1 MAVIRRTEHSQ
12 ICPKRKLFC
21 QKRWYSLI
29 SVYLC
34 IILIYIYMSA
44 LSVLYLVLPLP
55 LAFILHDTEEAIV
68 QHRWMLKHKDA
79 LAGRFPGM
87 KSVIDYLCGISTKS
101 FVIAVLE
108 ELVVLLLAT
117 CYVLVQGE
125 YSFQIWAALFM
136 AFSFHLVV
144 HVLQAVM
151 VKGYVPGVVS
161 SLLLIPYAY
170 VGLEGIWYAMSGMEM
185 VICGVVGIIFM
196 VANLLFAHRIA
207 GMVIRSRHE

>member
-1 MAVIRRTEHSQ
+1 
-12 ICPKRKLFC
+12 
-21 QKRWYSLI
+21 
-29 SVYLC
+29 
-34 IILIYIYMSA
+34 MSA

-101 FVIAVLE
+101 FVIAALE

-136 AFSFHLVV
+136 AFSFHFILR
-144 HVLQAVM
+144 
-151 VKGYVPGVVS
+151 
-161 SLLLIPYAY
+161 
-170 VGLEGIWYAMSGMEM
+170 
-185 VICGVVGIIFM
+185 F
-196 VANLLFAHRIA
+196 
-207 GMVIRSRHE
+207 

>member
-1 MAVIRRTEHSQ
+1 MVLAESIVSLH
-12 ICPKRKLFC
+12 KRKKLVC
-21 QKRWYSLI
+21 RPSP
-29 SVYLC
+29 YLQFH
-34 IILIYIYMSA
+34 MSA
-44 LSVLYLVLPLP
+44 LSILYLVLPFP
-55 LAFILHDTEEAIV
+55 LAFLLHDTEEAIV

-79 LAGRFPGM
+79 LAARFPGM
-87 KSVIDYLCGISTKS
+87 RHLIGYLSRISTMA
-101 FVIAVLE
+101 FVVAALE
-108 ELVVLLLAT
+108 ELLVLLLAT

-151 VKGYVPGVVS
+151 VKGYVPGVIS
-161 SLLLIPYAY
+161 SLLLMPYAY

-196 VANLLFAHRIA
+196 AANLLFAHRIA

>member
-1 MAVIRRTEHSQ
+1 
-12 ICPKRKLFC
+12 
-21 QKRWYSLI
+21 
-29 SVYLC
+29 
-34 IILIYIYMSA
+34 MSA
-44 LSVLYLVLPLP
+44 LSVLYLVLPPP
-55 LAFILHDTEEAIV
+55 LAFILHETEEAIV

-101 FVIAVLE
+101 FVIAALE